1 MSGMTT
7 DLDFLQLTDTCTPGK
22 TAAAAGATANARAYE
37 ALKAAVHSS
46 TFESGEV
53 LTLRRLTKM
62 LGFGEMPVREA
73 VKRLVSEGA
82 FEGMPNR
89 SARVPVLDRREIQQL
104 ADLRYLLEPDAA
116 AMAAENIT
124 AHQIAELQR
133 MHDAMVACVKSGDFQ
148 GYKTLDTAFH
158 FEIYRIADNKP
169 LANLIDALWL
179 RMAPFTSRW
188 LHRMADD
195 PAAFERMAN
204 CHHGLLLGAFQQ
216 RHADAARVAM
226 QLDLGAS
233 KKTRQYL
240 EAMIS

>member
-1 MSGMTT
+1 MSGITS
-7 DLDFLQLTDTCTPGK
+7 DLQFIQLGSSPMPAAKGAFPGP
-22 TAAAAGATANARAYE
+22 TANARAYE

-82 FEGMPNR
+82 FEGLPNR
-89 SARVPVLDRREIQQL
+89 SARVPVLERREIQQL
-104 ADLRYLLEPDAA
+104 ADLRYLLEPNAA

-133 MHDAMVACVKSGDFQ
+133 MHDAMLACVKSRDFA
-148 GYKTLDTAFH
+148 GYKRWDTAFH

-169 LANLIDALWL
+169 LANLIDVLWL

-195 PAAFERMAN
+195 PASFEGMAN
-204 CHHGLLLGAFQQ
+204 CHHGLLLAAFQQ

-226 QLDLGAS
+226 QLDLGSS
-233 KKTRQYL
+233 KHTRQYL
-240 EAMIS
+240 EAMTS